1 MPCFS
6 SYFFIFFFFIAR
18 DGHKGSRVGVGGL
31 HERNASVGSTI
42 KALKRRRPNTSSFL
56 LLDGGLHVVVGVGG
70 GVPLKSKE
78 GAMLLA
84 LAIIASEEDNV

>member
-1 MPCFS
+1 M
-6 SYFFIFFFFIAR
+6 
-18 DGHKGSRVGVGGL
+18 
-31 HERNASVGSTI
+31 
-42 KALKRRRPNTSSFL
+42 LKQVLGP
-56 LLDGGLHVVVGVGG
+56 GVVVGVGG